1 MIIIELLY
9 NLSLLVAISVL
20 SGFIDNRWRRTTITG
35 KVLQGILFG
44 MAAVLGMIN
53 SFVLSDGIIFD
64 GRSVVL
70 SICGLFFG
78 PVPAV
83 IAGLIT
89 IVYRLIIGGPGWI
102 MGVSVITSSVIIGII
117 FYNRRIKQHKYVK
130 TSTLVYMG
138 VIVHVV
144 MLVLMLGLPSGQSL
158 NAFRTIALSVIIFY
172 PIATV
177 VIGKILMEQ
186 ENNKILL
193 KNLIESET
201 TFKMYIESAPD
212 AILVVDGKGNYID
225 INPAAEK
232 ITGYSK
238 NEFLKKNVTEFTPKE
253 EQLTAIE
260 HFKNV
265 KSQGSAYGESRFIRK
280 DGSIGWWTVD
290 AVKISDNKYLGFSK
304 DITVRKNAEFQKEES
319 LKKFQAIFDLAPDA
333 MKILRLSDSCY
344 IDINSKFEELFG
356 YSSEDILG
364 KSSANLD
371 FWINQSQREEYF
383 QILNNNGRLNN
394 LEIDF
399 RSKNGKIVNTMVS
412 ASVISFN
419 DDKYVIAI
427 ISDMTHK
434 KKFENELKNSE
445 KRYKDLIE
453 NLPDGFYQSTPEGK
467 FVYLNPAFVK
477 MLGYDS
483 REELMAVDIPNTI
496 YHALDD
502 RVIVAEENFDYSND
516 FDIYRLKKKD
526 GSSVWIEDHNK
537 YIKDDS
543 GNIILHEGIC
553 RDITERISS
562 QKANAE
568 LIDRIKKVS
577 QHLPGFIFQYC
588 MKPDGSRSFPYASEG
603 IIDIYGVTSAEVIA
617 DTSKLAFL
625 IHPDDLD
632 GFNKRLLKSAK
643 NLENWRYEYRVCLP
657 DAKTIWV
664 EVNSTP
670 EKQDDGSIIWHGYI
684 SDVTERKLVEES
696 IRENEFSLRFAQ
708 EIAGMGSWEID
719 VTTSRL
725 KWSENYFKL
734 LGYTPFTFEPE
745 NSDFINRIHPDDITF
760 VKKHF
765 DEFFKNPKPGSF
777 EFRII
782 LPDGTIKW
790 LLNSFLP
797 IFVNGRLQT
806 IKGINL
812 DITDRKKSDVN
823 LRKLSRA
830 VDQSPLAIIITS
842 LDAEIEY
849 ANPKFTE
856 ITGYALKEII
866 GANPR
871 ILQSNYHNSEY
882 YKNIWDTLL
891 QGDVWQ
897 GEILNR
903 KKTGETYWE
912 SMVIAPVSDDKGV
925 TTNYIAIKEDITEKI
940 RLQNE
945 LINAKNR
952 AEESDK
958 LKSAFL
964 ANMSHEIRTPMN
976 GIMGFSRMLGSGDLT
991 DAEREEF
998 AEILNSSCNRLIN
1011 TVNDILDISKIEA
1024 NQMDVRISN
1033 FSIISLFEELRTAY
1047 IDTNS
1052 KSEVQFI
1059 TKLNNIPESFS
1070 MYSDEQKVFQI
1081 LNNLVSNAFKFTNE
1095 GSIELGGRLLE
1106 NKIEFYVSDTGIG
1119 ISEDAMSMIFG
1130 RFYQADSSLSRGY
1143 EGTGLGLA
1151 ICRGMIEL
1159 LGGSISVESKL
1170 GTGSIFRIELP
1181 LNS

>member
-1 MIIIELLY
+1 
-9 NLSLLVAISVL
+9 
-20 SGFIDNRWRRTTITG
+20 
-35 KVLQGILFG
+35 
-44 MAAVLGMIN
+44 
-53 SFVLSDGIIFD
+53 
-64 GRSVVL
+64 
-70 SICGLFFG
+70 
-78 PVPAV
+78 
-83 IAGLIT
+83 
-89 IVYRLIIGGPGWI
+89 
-102 MGVSVITSSVIIGII
+102 
-117 FYNRRIKQHKYVK
+117 
-130 TSTLVYMG
+130 
-138 VIVHVV
+138 
-144 MLVLMLGLPSGQSL
+144 
-158 NAFRTIALSVIIFY
+158 
-172 PIATV
+172 
-177 VIGKILMEQ
+177 
-186 ENNKILL
+186 
-193 KNLIESET
+193 
-201 TFKMYIESAPD
+201 
-212 AILVVDGKGNYID
+212 
-225 INPAAEK
+225 
-232 ITGYSK
+232 
-238 NEFLKKNVTEFTPKE
+238 
-253 EQLTAIE
+253 
-260 HFKNV
+260 
-265 KSQGSAYGESRFIRK
+265 
-280 DGSIGWWTVD
+280 
-290 AVKISDNKYLGFSK
+290 
-304 DITVRKNAEFQKEES
+304 
-319 LKKFQAIFDLAPDA
+319 
-333 MKILRLSDSCY
+333 
-344 IDINSKFEELFG
+344 
-356 YSSEDILG
+356 
-364 KSSANLD
+364 
-371 FWINQSQREEYF
+371 
-383 QILNNNGRLNN
+383 
-394 LEIDF
+394 
-399 RSKNGKIVNTMVS
+399 
-412 ASVISFN
+412 
-419 DDKYVIAI
+419 
-427 ISDMTHK
+427 
-434 KKFENELKNSE
+434 
-445 KRYKDLIE
+445 
-453 NLPDGFYQSTPEGK
+453 
-467 FVYLNPAFVK
+467 
-477 MLGYDS
+477 
-483 REELMAVDIPNTI
+483 
-496 YHALDD
+496 
-502 RVIVAEENFDYSND
+502 
-516 FDIYRLKKKD
+516 
-526 GSSVWIEDHNK
+526 
-537 YIKDDS
+537 
-543 GNIILHEGIC
+543 
-553 RDITERISS
+553 
-562 QKANAE
+562 
-568 LIDRIKKVS
+568 
-577 QHLPGFIFQYC
+577 
-588 MKPDGSRSFPYASEG
+588 
-603 IIDIYGVTSAEVIA
+603 
-617 DTSKLAFL
+617 
-625 IHPDDLD
+625 
-632 GFNKRLLKSAK
+632 
-643 NLENWRYEYRVCLP
+643 
-657 DAKTIWV
+657 
-664 EVNSTP
+664 
-670 EKQDDGSIIWHGYI
+670 
-684 SDVTERKLVEES
+684 
-696 IRENEFSLRFAQ
+696 
-708 EIAGMGSWEID
+708 
-719 VTTSRL
+719 
-725 KWSENYFKL
+725 

-745 NSDFINRIHPDDITF
+745 YSDFTSRIHPDDITF
-760 VKKHF
+760 VKKYF

-830 VDQSPLAIIITS
+830 VDQSPLAIVITN

-856 ITGYALKEII
+856 ITGYELEEVI

-1159 LGGSISVESKL
+1159 LGGSISVESQL

-1181 LNS
+1181 LN